1 VKKLQDN
8 LKQQR
13 IAAGYK
19 SARRFAIHVGIKLST
34 YIAIENGSYEASEE
48 AKERIAASLGK
59 DLAIVFRE
67 NAPCLTN
74 DLSFVK
80 KTKISI
86 MPLDQLEKAL
96 KHQFWNKLQPVREK
110 EGIRNEK
117 RYIDL

>member
-1 VKKLQDN
+1 MQDN

-19 SARRFAIHVGIKLST
+19 SASRFAIHVGIKVST

-59 DLAIVFRE
+59 EVATVFQE
-67 NAPCLTN
+67 NKLSSTN
-74 DLSFVK
+74 DFSFVK

-86 MPLDQLEKAL
+86 MPLDQLEKVL
-96 KHQFWNKLQPVREK
+96 KHQFGNKLMPVK
-110 EGIRNEK
+110 EIIK
-117 RYIDL
+117 